1 MTPVR
6 YESVNAWLF
15 IQGLETLPLRVARH
29 VENAEK
35 IAGFLAGHPC
45 SVRHPCPRRPSEL
58 AQKYL
63 PNGAGSIFAFG
74 VKGGRDAAVRFIDH
88 LKLFSLLANVADA
101 KSLVIHPASTT
112 HAQMSDAELQAGGIT
127 PDLIRLSIGLEDAE
141 DLIDDLDQA
150 LRST

>member
-1 MTPVR
+1 MCFWR
-6 YESVNAWLF
+6 
-15 IQGLETLPLRVARH
+15 
-29 VENAEK
+29 
-35 IAGFLAGHPC
+35 
-45 SVRHPCPRRPSEL
+45 VRHPCLPDDPSYEL

-101 KSLVIHPASTT
+101 KSLVIHPASTHSMRKCPMRNYKPEVLRRT
-112 HAQMSDAELQAGGIT
+112 D
-127 PDLIRLSIGLEDAE
+127 RLSIGLEDAE
-141 DLIDDLDQA
+141 NLIDDLDQA